1 MSTIDLSQT
10 WPNLPYGEWRDTALT
25 LQLWTQVVGKVRLSL
40 TPWLNHGWH
49 VPLYVTARG
58 LGTSPIPA
66 DGELLEIE
74 FDFIAHRLACRTSR
88 GAERTLALQPRA
100 VADRSEERRV
110 GKECVSTG
118 RSRWSQSH

>member
-40 TPWLNHGWH
+40 TPWLHHGWH

-74 FDFIAHRLACRTSR
+74 FDFIAHRLACR
-88 GAERTLALQPRA
+88 
-100 VADRSEERRV
+100 RSEEHTS
-110 GKECVSTG
+110 EL
-118 RSRWSQSH
+118 QSLMRLSYAVFCLNKNNNTISNTIQHKLIT